1 MGAASGTRT
10 TDSLF
15 GDMLKLETQ
24 VGSTQELVPFSLAPV
39 PELMPFQYQEQ
50 RPLEQFTQP
59 RMLTNESGL
68 EINLPPRQLTQ
79 EELLQ
84 QWIDSQKVSL

>member
-1 MGAASGTRT
+1 MALALEMALGRGTGSGIGTGIGAGNGTRT

-39 PELMPFQYQEQ
+39 PELMPFQYQQQ
-50 RPLEQFTQP
+50 RPLEQFYTATYADK
-59 RMLTNESGL
+59 REWLRN
-68 EINLPPRQLTQ
+68 
-79 EELLQ
+79 
-84 QWIDSQKVSL
+84 